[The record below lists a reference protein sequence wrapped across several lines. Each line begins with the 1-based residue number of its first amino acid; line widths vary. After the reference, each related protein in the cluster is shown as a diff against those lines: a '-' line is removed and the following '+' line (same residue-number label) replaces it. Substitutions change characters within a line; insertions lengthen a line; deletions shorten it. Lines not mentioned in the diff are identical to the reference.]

1 MDVRKLKRVIRD
13 FGMANFYK
21 DAIQVILF
29 ENKEGVDLVFDIAEF
44 TVGNWGPRVI
54 AGAADWA
61 AQRLAKSKAASRI
74 ELNAFN
80 NRRDEEERVRLCLD
94 LEGTVLNQ

>member
-1 MDVRKLKRVIRD
+1 MNVRKVKKVIRD

-29 ENKEGVDLVFDIAEF
+29 KNDGGVDLVFDIAEF
-44 TVGNWGPRVI
+44 SVGNWGPRVI
-54 AGAADWA
+54 AGAADWVA
-61 AQRLAKSKAASRI
+61 DRRSSTVSRI

-80 NRRDEEERVRLCLD
+80 HRRDEEDRVRLFLD
-94 LEGTVLNQ
+94 PEGAVLDR